1 MERVT
6 KRASIFSL
14 LVTALW
20 LVWGAGCILPQRGGE
35 ESPPDTGTIPEELG
49 RYDPLESSQD
59 RQVVPTAYPSDQP
72 INAGGSRQETGD
84 EATGDDTGYLNINEQ
99 IDTLNNQAFRV
110 QILTTKVYGEGR
122 TALRVAEEIFDRPV
136 FMDYEVPYFKLR
148 VGNFAEREAAENY
161 QQRARAAGYT
171 NAWVVVVTV
180 AVEEPAPLYETS
192 PATAG
197 DSLDYEHDPGQHD

>member
-1 MERVT
+1 MT

-20 LVWGAGCILPQRGGE
+20 LVWGTGCILPQRGGE

-49 RYDPLESSQD
+49 RYDPLEWSQD
-59 RQVVPTAYPSDQP
+59 RQVVPSAYPSDQP
-72 INAGGSRQETGD
+72 INAGGVQRETGD
-84 EATGDDTGYLNINEQ
+84 EATGDTGYLNLDEQ

-161 QQRARAAGYT
+161 QQRAKAAGYT

-192 PATAG
+192 PATVG
-197 DSLDYEHDPGQHD
+197 DSLYYEHDPSQHD

>member
-1 MERVT
+1 MT

-20 LVWGAGCILPQRGGE
+20 LVWGAGCILPQHGGE
-35 ESPPDTGTIPEELG
+35 ESPPDTGPIPEELG
-49 RYDPLESSQD
+49 RYDPLESDQD
-59 RQVVPTAYPSDQP
+59 RQVVPSAYPSDQP
-72 INAGGSRQETGD
+72 INAGGVQQETGD
-84 EATGDDTGYLNINEQ
+84 EATSDTGYLNLDEQ
-99 IDTLNNQAFRV
+99 IDTLNSQAFRV

-161 QQRARAAGYT
+161 QQRAKAAGYT

-192 PATAG
+192 PSTVG

>member
-1 MERVT
+1 MN
-6 KRASIFSL
+6 L
-14 LVTALW
+14 
-20 LVWGAGCILPQRGGE
+20 
-35 ESPPDTGTIPEELG
+35 
-49 RYDPLESSQD
+49 
-59 RQVVPTAYPSDQP
+59 
-72 INAGGSRQETGD
+72 
-84 EATGDDTGYLNINEQ
+84 NEQ

-110 QILTTKVYGEGR
+110 QILTTKVYGEAR

-148 VGNFAEREAAENY
+148 VGNFAEREIAENY

-180 AVEEPAPLYETS
+180 AVEEPAPLYEIS

-197 DSLDYEHDPGQHD
+197 DSLDYEHGSGQDD

>member
-1 MERVT
+1 MT

-14 LVTALW
+14 LITALW
-20 LVWGAGCILPQRGGE
+20 LIWGAGCILPQRGGE
-35 ESPPDTGTIPEELG
+35 ESSPDAGTIPEELA

-59 RQVVPTAYPSDQP
+59 RQVVPSAYPSDQP
-72 INAGGSRQETGD
+72 INAGGSQQEIRD
-84 EATGDDTGYLNINEQ
+84 EATGDTGYLNLIEP

-110 QILTTKVYGEGR
+110 QILTTKVYGEAR
-122 TALRVAEEIFDRPV
+122 TARRVAEEIFDRPV

-161 QQRARAAGYT
+161 QQRAKAAGYT

-180 AVEEPAPLYETS
+180 GVEEPTPLYETS
-192 PATAG
+192 PATVG
-197 DSLDYEHDPGQHD
+197 DSLDYEHDQGQDD